1 MMRTDG
7 PRLSAG
13 DRYDI
18 VILGAGMSGL
28 AAARILAQSG
38 ARVALIEAR
47 RRVGG
52 RIFTT
57 QVATAEVADGGGSRQ
72 IPVELGAEFIH
83 GLPQETWQLLHE
95 AGLDAYELD
104 GVEIHSGG
112 GQLQDQDEQRDG
124 GFAVLERMVQWLDTQ
139 APGCDMSFADYLHR
153 TAVDPTAANRA
164 MAYVEGFNAADSS
177 LIGIAALAQQ
187 QRAEDQIDSERL
199 FHVRRGYDALPRFL
213 AQEFESAGGTMM
225 FGHVA
230 QRVDWQRGAVA
241 VSGTLDSGHA
251 FSVNAARALI
261 SVPLGVLQAGALEFS
276 PMPGDI
282 LAQAGR
288 LKMGPVLRQTL
299 VFRSRFWSTL
309 RPDFARLS
317 FLFTPGTLP
326 ATWWTPMPDEA
337 PVITAW
343 IGGPAV
349 ATFQNAVGT
358 GGGPNARLDRTLHT
372 LATAFGLSP
381 DYIREQLLS
390 WHTHDWQADPY
401 ARGAYSYAPAGAIDA
416 SARMTPPV
424 EQTLYFAGEHTD
436 VTGHWGTVHGAL
448 RSGMRAATQI
458 RADRD
463 LRADG

>member
-1 MMRTDG
+1 M
-7 PRLSAG
+7 LE
-13 DRYDI
+13 
-18 VILGAGMSGL
+18 LGEDAEDEHLDLRGELL
-28 AAARILAQSG
+28 AAARASG
-38 ARVALIEAR
+38 AKVVLAGDDRQLASIERGGLFTELKAR
-47 RRVGG
+47 HGAAEIV
-52 RIFTT
+52 
-57 QVATAEVADGGGSRQ
+57 QVTR
-72 IPVELGAEFIH
+72 
-83 GLPQETWQLLHE
+83 
-95 AGLDAYELD
+95 
-104 GVEIHSGG
+104 
-112 GQLQDQDEQRDG
+112 
-124 GFAVLERMVQWLDTQ
+124 
-139 APGCDMSFADYLHR
+139 
-153 TAVDPTAANRA
+153 
-164 MAYVEGFNAADSS
+164 
-177 LIGIAALAQQ
+177 
-187 QRAEDQIDSERL
+187 
-199 FHVRRGYDALPRFL
+199 
-213 AQEFESAGGTMM
+213 
-225 FGHVA
+225 

-390 WHTHDWQADPY
+390 WHTHGWQADPY